1 MTERSQN
8 FMSKIWELRNAGA
21 DTEEKL
27 VAAILKV
34 VAENTKSYTAQDNL
48 IVLDKNDILEL
59 AEELKMTKLTQ
70 EQLQTIE
77 DAFNSIPEPMRTGKF
92 GTMEG
97 IEEQLAEGSTLIF
110 YTTKAEI
117 TNSNGLTQA
126 NYVIDKMRVV

>member
-1 MTERSQN
+1 
-8 FMSKIWELRNAGA
+8 MSKIWELRNAGA

-77 DAFNSIPEPMRTGKF
+77 DAFNSIPEAMRTGKF

>member
-1 MTERSQN
+1 
-8 FMSKIWELRNAGA
+8 
-21 DTEEKL
+21 
-27 VAAILKV
+27 
-34 VAENTKSYTAQDNL
+34 
-48 IVLDKNDILEL
+48 
-59 AEELKMTKLTQ
+59 
-70 EQLQTIE
+70 
-77 DAFNSIPEPMRTGKF
+77 MRTGKF